1 MKTIKKMP
9 SAGGTLWR
17 FLRVLGAA
25 CTILSL
31 CGCSAVGP
39 DYVKPETEVP
49 STWYGD
55 LQDGLTNK
63 AIDPQ
68 TLAQWW
74 STLEDPTLSSLME
87 RAVRGNLDL
96 KNARARVRE
105 ARALRGINRARLFPI
120 IDATGSAAKSRR
132 AVSSS
137 DGNESELY
145 SAGFDAGWE
154 LDVFGG
160 VRRSV
165 EAAEA
170 DLEASW
176 ENLHDVLVS
185 LLAEVALNYMEVR
198 TFQAQFAVAEANIA
212 AQEATYEYTSSRFEA
227 GLSNELPVQQ
237 ALTNL
242 ETTRSQI
249 PSLRTGLVAA
259 NNRLSVLLGEQ
270 PGAVN
275 RELVEPRP
283 IPVPP
288 LTVAVGVPADTLLN
302 RPDVRRFERLLAGQT
317 ARIGVATAD
326 LYPKFFLTGTIGLE
340 SLSAGELFNSA
351 SRAWLFGASVLWN
364 VFDAGATRQ
373 RIEFQSALRE
383 QALNEY
389 GSKILLALEE
399 VENALV
405 AYAQE
410 QLRRDSLKAATTAA
424 QKAVFLAQDQYAAGL
439 VDFNNVLVAQRS
451 LLTLE
456 DELARSEGTV
466 TSNLVR
472 LYKALGG
479 GWEFQES
486 TASEMAVDAQRSSPL
501 GRPGE

>member
-1 MKTIKKMP
+1 MKAIRGIL
-9 SAGGTLWR
+9 SNDGTLQR
-17 FLRVLGAA
+17 LLHVLGVA
-25 CTILSL
+25 CTILLL

-39 DYVKPETEVP
+39 DYVKPETEI
-49 STWYGD
+49 SSAWHSE
-55 LQDGLTNK
+55 LQDGLTST

-74 STLEDPTLSSLME
+74 STLEDPALTSLME

-105 ARALRGINRARLFPI
+105 ARALRSINRARFFPS
-120 IDATGSAAKSRR
+120 IDATGSATKSRK
-132 AVSSS
+132 SENSS
-137 DGNESELY
+137 DGTESELY

-176 ENLHDVLVS
+176 ENLHDVMVS

-198 TFQAQFAVAEANIA
+198 TFQVRFAVAEANIA
-212 AQEATYEYTSSRFEA
+212 AQAETLAYTSSRFEA

-242 ETTRSQI
+242 EATRSQI
-249 PSLRTGLVAA
+249 PSLRTGLAAA
-259 NNRLSVLLGEQ
+259 NNRLSVLLGEE

-275 RELVEPRP
+275 RELADPRP

-288 LTVAVGVPADTLLN
+288 LAVAVGVPADTLLH

-326 LYPKFFLTGTIGLE
+326 LYPRFFLTGTIGLE
-340 SLSAGELFNSA
+340 SLSASDLFNSA
-351 SRAWLFGASVLWN
+351 SRTGLIGPSVLWN
-364 VFDAGATRQ
+364 VFDAGAARQ

-383 QALNEY
+383 QALNDYE
-389 GSKILLALEE
+389 SKILLALEE

-410 QLRRDSLKAATTAA
+410 QLRRESLKSAAAAA
-424 QKAVFLAQDQYAAGL
+424 QRAVLLAQDQYVAGL

-451 LLTLE
+451 LLALQ
-456 DELARSEGTV
+456 DELALSEGTV

-479 GWEFQES
+479 GWEFQGS
-486 TASEMAVDAQRSSPL
+486 SAQEMAVDNQHSRPIGSP
-501 GRPGE
+501 R

>member
-1 MKTIKKMP
+1 MKTTKKMP
-9 SAGGTLWR
+9 PTFGTLQR
-17 FLRVLGAA
+17 LLRVLGAA

-39 DYVKPETEVP
+39 DYVKPETEV
-49 STWYGD
+49 SSAWYSE
-55 LQDGLTNK
+55 LQDGLTDA
-63 AIDPQ
+63 AIDPR

-74 STLEDPTLSSLME
+74 STLEDPTLSSIME
-87 RAVRGNLDL
+87 HAVRGNLDL
-96 KNARARVRE
+96 RNARARVRE
-105 ARALRGINRARLFPI
+105 ARALRGINRAKLFPVI
-120 IDATGSAAKSRR
+120 EATGSATKRHNTA
-132 AVSSS
+132 SSN
-137 DGNESELY
+137 DGTESELY

-198 TFQAQFAVAEANIA
+198 TFQARFAVAEANIA
-212 AQEATYEYTSSRFEA
+212 AQEATYEYTRSRFEA

-249 PSLRTGLVAA
+249 PSLRTGLAAA
-259 NNRLSVLLGEQ
+259 NNRLSVLLGQQ

-275 RELVEPRP
+275 RVLAEPRP

-288 LTVAVGVPADTLLN
+288 LTVAVGVPADTLLH

-340 SLSAGELFNSA
+340 SLAVGDLFSSA
-351 SRAWLFGASVLWN
+351 SRMWLFGANALWN
-364 VFDAGATRQ
+364 VFDAGAARQ

-410 QLRRDSLKAATTAA
+410 QFRRESLKAATTAA
-424 QKAVFLAQDQYAAGL
+424 EKAVSLAQDQYAAGL

-451 LLTLE
+451 LLSLQ
-456 DELARSEGTV
+456 DELARSDGTV

-486 TASEMAVDAQRSSPL
+486 TASEMAVDTRHSKPSGPPQ
-501 GRPGE
+501 

>member
-1 MKTIKKMP
+1 MNTINKRL
-9 SAGGTLWR
+9 SGGGDLHKIMC
-17 FLRVLGAA
+17 VIVAA
-25 CTILSL
+25 CTILYL
-31 CGCSAVGP
+31 CGCAAVGP
-39 DYVKPETEVP
+39 DYVEPETELP
-49 STWYGD
+49 SAWYSE
-55 LQDGLTNK
+55 LQDGLTST

-74 STLEDPTLSSLME
+74 STLEDPALSNLME

-96 KNARARVRE
+96 KNARARIRE
-105 ARALRGINRARLFPI
+105 ARALRGVNRARLFPI
-120 IDATGSAAKSRR
+120 IDATGSATKSR
-132 AVSSS
+132 SSENS
-137 DGNESELY
+137 GDGTESELY
-145 SAGFDAGWE
+145 SVGFDAGWE

-165 EAAEA
+165 EAAQA

-198 TFQAQFAVAEANIA
+198 TFQARFAVAEANIA
-212 AQEATYEYTSSRFEA
+212 TQEATYEYTSSRFEA

-249 PSLRTGLVAA
+249 PSLRTGLAAA

-275 RELVEPRP
+275 QELAEPRP

-288 LTVAVGVPADTLLN
+288 LTVAVGVPADTLLH
-302 RPDVRRFERLLAGQT
+302 RPDVRRLERLLAGQT

-326 LYPKFFLTGTIGLE
+326 LYPRFFLTGTIGLE
-340 SLSAGELFNSA
+340 SLSAGDLFKSA
-351 SRAWLFGASVLWN
+351 SRTWLIGPSVLWN
-364 VFDAGATRQ
+364 VFDAGAARQ
-373 RIEFQSALRE
+373 RIDFQSALRE
-383 QALNEY
+383 QVLNDY
-389 GSKILLALEE
+389 GSRILLALEE

-410 QLRRDSLKAATTAA
+410 QLRRESLKAAAA
-424 QKAVFLAQDQYAAGL
+424 AGQRTVLLAQDQYVAGL
-439 VDFNNVLVAQRS
+439 VDFNTVLIAQRS
-451 LLTLE
+451 LLALQ
-456 DELARSEGTV
+456 DELALSEGTV

-479 GWEFQES
+479 GWEFQGA
-486 TASEMAVDAQRSSPL
+486 TGKEMAVDVK
-501 GRPGE
+501 RPGSFGSIR

>member
-1 MKTIKKMP
+1 MENGQKMP
-9 SAGGTLWR
+9 IAGGVLSR
-17 FLRVLGAA
+17 LLRM
-25 CTILSL
+25 LSATCMLAFL
-31 CGCSAVGP
+31 CGCPAVGP
-39 DYVKPETEVP
+39 DYVKPETELA
-49 STWYGD
+49 SAWYYE
-55 LQDGLTNK
+55 LQDGLTDTVT
-63 AIDPQ
+63 DPR

-74 STLEDPTLSSLME
+74 ETLEDPALSGLME
-87 RAVRGNLDL
+87 RAVNGNFDL

-105 ARALRGINRARLFPI
+105 ARALRGINRAGFFPL
-120 IDATGSAAKSRR
+120 IDATGSAVKIHSSENSR
-132 AVSSS
+132 
-137 DGNESELY
+137 DGGTESELY
-145 SAGFDAGWE
+145 SVGFDAGWE

-170 DLEASW
+170 DLDASW
-176 ENLHDVLVS
+176 ENLNDVLVS

-198 TFQAQFAVAEANIA
+198 TFQARFAVAEANIT
-212 AQEATYEYTSSRFEA
+212 AQEQTFAYTSSRFEA
-227 GLSNELPVQQ
+227 GLSDELAVQQ

-249 PSLRTGLVAA
+249 PSLRTGLAAA

-275 RELVEPRP
+275 RELAEPRP

-288 LTVAVGVPADTLLN
+288 LTVAVGVPADTLLR

-317 ARIGVATAD
+317 ARIGVATAE
-326 LYPKFFLTGTIGLE
+326 LYPRFFLTGTIGLE
-340 SLSAGELFNSA
+340 SISAGDLFDA
-351 SRAWLFGASVLWN
+351 GSRTWLFGPGMLWK
-364 VFDAGATRQ
+364 VFDAGAARQ

-383 QALNEY
+383 QALNDY
-389 GSKILLALEE
+389 QFTILLALEE

-410 QLRRDSLKAATTAA
+410 QLRRESLKAAATAA
-424 QKAVFLAQDQYAAGL
+424 QRAVLLAQEQYVAGL
-439 VDFNNVLVAQRS
+439 VDFNNVLIAQRS
-451 LLTLE
+451 LLALQ

-479 GWEFQES
+479 GWQFQGSAPQE
-486 TASEMAVDAQRSSPL
+486 AAVDTR
-501 GRPGE
+501 

>member
-1 MKTIKKMP
+1 MKTTKKLQP
-9 SAGGTLWR
+9 AFGTLQR
-17 FLRVLGAA
+17 LLHVLGAA

-39 DYVKPETEVP
+39 DYVKPEPGVP
-49 STWYGD
+49 SAWYGE
-55 LQDGLTNK
+55 LQDGLTDT
-63 AIDPQ
+63 AIDPR

-74 STLEDPTLSSLME
+74 STLDDPTLSDLMVQ
-87 RAVRGNLDL
+87 AVRGNLDL

-105 ARALRGINRARLFPI
+105 ARALRGINRAKLFPI
-120 IDATGSAAKSRR
+120 IDATGSATKSRNTT
-132 AVSSS
+132 SSN
-137 DGNESELY
+137 DGTVSELY
-145 SAGFDAGWE
+145 SVGFDAGWE

-198 TFQAQFAVAEANIA
+198 TFQARFAVAEANIA
-212 AQEATYEYTSSRFEA
+212 AQEATYEYTRSRFEA

-249 PSLRTGLVAA
+249 PSLRTGLAAA

-275 RELVEPRP
+275 RELAEPRP

-288 LTVAVGVPADTLLN
+288 LTVAVGVPADTLLH

-340 SLSAGELFNSA
+340 SLSAGDLFNSA
-351 SRAWLFGASVLWN
+351 SRASLFGLGVLWN
-364 VFDAGATRQ
+364 VFNAGAARQ

-410 QLRRDSLKAATTAA
+410 QLRRESLKAAAAAA
-424 QKAVFLAQDQYAAGL
+424 QRAVLLAQDQYAAGL

-451 LLTLE
+451 LLSLQ

-486 TASEMAVDAQRSSPL
+486 TASEMAVDTQHSKSSGPP
-501 GRPGE
+501 R